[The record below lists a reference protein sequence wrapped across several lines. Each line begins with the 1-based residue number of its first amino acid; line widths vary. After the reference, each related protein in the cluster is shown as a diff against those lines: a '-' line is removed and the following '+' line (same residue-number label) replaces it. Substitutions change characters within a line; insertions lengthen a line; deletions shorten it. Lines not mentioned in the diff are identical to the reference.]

1 MVNLSSADQ
10 LAFSSLALHADNSLS
25 TTTDI
30 APAIHV
36 SSTYRR
42 VDPELA
48 GGPPEEEYI
57 YSRYTTETR
66 DRVELVLGSLN
77 KGHAITYSSGLSAGF
92 AALLHVRP
100 DRVAIRGGYHGTH
113 EFIKIYKRHR
123 DIVSG
128 VSE

>member
-42 VDPELA
+42 VDPGLA
-48 GGPPEEEYI
+48 GGAPGEEYI

-100 DRVAIRGGYHGTH
+100 DRV
-113 EFIKIYKRHR
+113 
-123 DIVSG
+123 
-128 VSE
+128 